1 MDQEWVNSFR
11 TKLDQH
17 HHWPSLYVFKFIVPK
32 TRVTE
37 LKDLFPQ
44 HTTSEK
50 ASTKGNYISVT
61 MQVMIPSSDVV
72 IEIYQKAATVEGVIA
87 L

>member
-1 MDQEWVNSFR
+1 MDPDWINSFR

-17 HHWPSLYVFKFIVPK
+17 HSWPSLYIFKFIVPK
-32 TRVTE
+32 EKVEE
-37 LKDLFPQ
+37 LKNLFPQ

-50 ASTKGNYISVT
+50 ASTKGNYVSVT
-61 MQVMIPSSDVV
+61 MQVMLPSSNSV
-72 IEIYQKAATVEGVIA
+72 IEIYQLAAKIEGIIA